1 MQSTW
6 LITVSWCSLA
16 VGFGCAGWIVFDIY
30 GRGHRQHM
38 TVMEAVWPLTALY
51 LGVLAVWAYRR
62 FGMTGMT
69 GMARNP
75 ARRRQRPGWTGIALS
90 VTHCGAG
97 CVLGDIIAEFVVFA
111 TAWTIAGQAL
121 FTEYVG
127 DYVLAI
133 AFGILFQYF
142 VISRVR
148 RLTLRAGLAAAAKS
162 DVIALSSF
170 EIGLFGWMALM
181 RFVFFTSPGLHP
193 DSPVYWLFM
202 QLGMI
207 LGFATAWPANVWL
220 IHRGIKEAM

>member
-6 LITVSWCSLA
+6 LVIVSWCSLA
-16 VGFGCAGWIVFDIY
+16 LGLGCAGWIVFDIY
-30 GRGHRQHM
+30 GHGHRQHL

-51 LGVLAVWAYRR
+51 LGPVAVWAYRR
-62 FGMTGMT
+62 FGMTGMAT
-69 GMARNP
+69 HHQ
-75 ARRRQRPGWTGIALS
+75 RRWERRAWTRIALS

-97 CVLGDIIAEFVVFA
+97 CVLGDIIAEFVIFSLA
-111 TAWTIAGQAL
+111 LTIADQTL
-121 FTEYVG
+121 FAEYVG
-127 DYVLAI
+127 DYVVAI

-142 VISRVR
+142 VISRMR

-162 DVIALSSF
+162 DVVALSAF

-181 RFVFFTSPGLHP
+181 RYVFFASPGLYP

-202 QLGMI
+202 QFGMI
-207 LGFATAWPANVWL
+207 IGFATAWPANVWL

>member
-1 MQSTW
+1 MQSTG
-6 LITVSWCSLA
+6 LVIASWCSLA
-16 VGFGCAGWIVFDIY
+16 LGFGCAGWIVFDIY
-30 GRGHRQHM
+30 GRKHRQHM

-51 LGVLAVWAYRR
+51 LGLLAVWAYRR

-69 GMARNP
+69 GQRQ
-75 ARRRQRPGWTGIALS
+75 RRRERRGWTGIALS

-97 CVLGDIIAEFVVFA
+97 CVLGDIIAEFVIFA
-111 TAWTIAGQAL
+111 LALNIADHTL
-121 FTEYVG
+121 FAEYVG
-127 DYVLAI
+127 DYIVAI

-142 VISRVR
+142 VISRMR

-162 DVIALSSF
+162 DVVALSAF

-181 RFVFFTSPGLHP
+181 QYVFFTSPGLYP

-202 QLGMI
+202 QFGMI
-207 LGFATAWPANVWL
+207 IGFTTAWPANVWL